1 MTWAGPWEC
10 NLVAE
15 NTRLDSLQSTWFV
28 LNAILVSKCFLVVKF
43 VVLGVDKIIS
53 FWTEAPLTPPANVR
67 DGPYFSPQQLYLYSI
82 SLTMPLGTI
91 YLTRHGVSQGRSCYL
106 IDIHAAAPENP
117 QLTSPQ
123 HRLNWTI
130 DLRTGTYKSQ
140 FPTPTGNPADPAL
153 TSHGVRQSYE
163 LAAHIASPEF
173 HPKPFRV
180 YSSPFY
186 RCLQTIQPSV
196 EELKRKQKASN
207 DTSESTGRGEIDPA
221 ADFDVRLENG
231 LG

>member
-1 MTWAGPWEC
+1 
-10 NLVAE
+10 
-15 NTRLDSLQSTWFV
+15 
-28 LNAILVSKCFLVVKF
+28 
-43 VVLGVDKIIS
+43 
-53 FWTEAPLTPPANVR
+53 
-67 DGPYFSPQQLYLYSI
+67 
-82 SLTMPLGTI
+82 MPLDTV
-91 YLTRHGVSQGRSCYL
+91 YLTRHGVSIEWNFSL
-106 IDIHAAAPENP
+106 IYFKQHW
-117 QLTSPQ
+117 LTVYQ

-153 TSHGVRQSYE
+153 TSHGVRQSHE
-163 LAAHIASPEF
+163 LAVHIGSPEF

-196 EELKRKQKASN
+196 EELKRKQQEAKSSN
-207 DTSESTGRGEIDPA
+207 GNPSKDGIQA
-221 ADFDVRLENG
+221 ADLDVRLENG